1 MALSKITTESLLDG
15 EVTDAK
21 ISALSASKLSGT
33 IATARLGSGT
43 ASSSTF
49 LRGDQTY
56 AAAGGG
62 AWTLIES
69 QTASAD
75 ATIDFTSGIN
85 STYSTYVFVGSELL
99 LNTGGGIHVLIS
111 TDGGSS
117 WLSSGYD
124 RTSYLQDS
132 ASFGGYLVSSQ
143 SSWDT
148 FSNYEVASD
157 NLQAFTLELY
167 YPSNATYKKNARSM
181 WIGMNTGDVS
191 AQMISALGHSTTSAI
206 DGIRFDAAGGAATI
220 TSGRI
225 SLYGISHT

>member
-69 QTASAD
+69 QTASFDSA
-75 ATIDFTSGIN
+75 IDFTTGIN
-85 STYSTYVFVGSELL
+85 STYSAYVCLGSELR
-99 LNTGGGIHVLIS
+99 LNDGGGIHVRIS

-148 FSNYEVASD
+148 FSNHEVSAF
-157 NLQAFTLELY
+157 NLQAFTFELY
-167 YPSNATYKKNARSM
+167 YPSNAIYKKNARSM
-181 WIGMNTGDVS
+181 WIGMDTGNVS

-206 DGIRFDAAGGAATI
+206 NGIRFYAAAGASSI
-220 TSGRI
+220 LSGRI

>member
-1 MALSKITTESLLDG
+1 MTQTK
-15 EVTDAK
+15 VTDAMRDTT
-21 ISALSASKLSGT
+21 SLDVSDLSGAVPVAKGGT
-33 IATARLGSGT
+33 GVTAVGTSGNVLTSNGSAWAST
-43 ASSSTF
+43 AP
-49 LRGDQTY
+49 
-56 AAAGGG
+56 AGGG